1 MLCQTSLNNCVFNG
15 GARPPCLQLV
25 AGGGDRH
32 HWRGHREQGE
42 GGHQVFEKYQLV
54 ITIVI
59 IIIAIVIIVIV
70 LLLLLLLYCYCIVIV
85 IATESRARV
94 AARFFTLGTCIF
106 KEGSRQVFE
115 KMSTCYCGPVYYTE
129 LMFQTCHVIFIDWH
143 QMGASDWDHPEASD
157 CTWQVFKSHGTYQR
171 VPLIVP
177 DRCLL
182 SQVPQPTC
190 YWHSWQLGN
199 LTGAYL
205 AWHQSAPPI
214 VPPDTR
220 LYLTGFQRVCNLG
233 CRMHLANQIYYLSQ
247 S

>member
-1 MLCQTSLNNCVFNG
+1 MFTLVSVASSLVERLQAKTPILLITDIGSDPDDILALLILLASNQLQVGVPMSIVICTMLRQTSLNNCVFNG

-25 AGGGDRH
+25 AGGGDCH

-129 LMFQTCHVIFIDWH
+129 LMFQTCHVIFID
-143 QMGASDWDHPEASD
+143 
-157 CTWQVFKSHGTYQR
+157 
-171 VPLIVP
+171 
-177 DRCLL
+177 
-182 SQVPQPTC
+182 
-190 YWHSWQLGN
+190 
-199 LTGAYL
+199 
-205 AWHQSAPPI
+205 
-214 VPPDTR
+214 
-220 LYLTGFQRVCNLG
+220 
-233 CRMHLANQIYYLSQ
+233 
-247 S
+247 

>member
-1 MLCQTSLNNCVFNG
+1 MFTLVSVASSLVERLQAKTPILLITDIGSDPDDILALLVLLASNQLQVGVPMSIVICTMLRQTSLNNCVFNG

-129 LMFQTCHVIFIDWH
+129 LMFQTCHVIFID
-143 QMGASDWDHPEASD
+143 
-157 CTWQVFKSHGTYQR
+157 
-171 VPLIVP
+171 
-177 DRCLL
+177 
-182 SQVPQPTC
+182 
-190 YWHSWQLGN
+190 
-199 LTGAYL
+199 
-205 AWHQSAPPI
+205 
-214 VPPDTR
+214 
-220 LYLTGFQRVCNLG
+220 
-233 CRMHLANQIYYLSQ
+233 
-247 S
+247 